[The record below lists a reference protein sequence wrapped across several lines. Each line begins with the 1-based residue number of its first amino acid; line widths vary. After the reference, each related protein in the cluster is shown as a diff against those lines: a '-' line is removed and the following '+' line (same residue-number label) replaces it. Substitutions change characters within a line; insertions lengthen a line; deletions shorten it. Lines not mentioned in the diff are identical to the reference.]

1 MRARHAVSLLW
12 VFGLVAGELVA
23 QPSMAEIDGVCC
35 CNFAAP
41 KNGERANVRPA
52 RAAAAGSCPPGRVDH
67 P

>member
-12 VFGLVAGELVA
+12 VFGLVAGDGWLSPRRPRSVGSVA
-23 QPSMAEIDGVCC
+23 ATSRSE
-35 CNFAAP
+35 
-41 KNGERANVRPA
+41 NGERANVRPA